1 MKTISAKTTKTQP
14 RRQKFV
20 RAGKN
25 PSGNK
30 PYHGKIYQVQAVNKS
45 KLDAASP
52 QVKAIVGFMAK
63 THIKARGGDIIKAAK
78 KAGALKTKIKD
89 PRVLFGYLAKEI
101 QACGAKAQYE

>member
-1 MKTISAKTTKTQP
+1 MKTVSAKTQKTQP

-30 PYHGKIYQVQAVNKS
+30 PYRGKIYQVASVNKQQLES
-45 KLDAASP
+45 ASP
-52 QVKAIVGFMAK
+52 QVKAIVSFMAK
-63 THIKARGGDIIKAAK
+63 THIKARGGDIIKAAR

-89 PRVLFGYLAKEI
+89 PRVLFGYLAKQI
-101 QACGAKAQYE
+101 QACGAKAVYE

>member
-1 MKTISAKTTKTQP
+1 MKSTKVLVARTQP

-30 PYHGKIYQVQAVNKS
+30 PYRGKLYAVTKINQKR
-45 KLDAASP
+45 LEAASP
-52 QVKAIVGFMAK
+52 QVKAIVSFMAASK
-63 THIKARGGDIIKAAK
+63 IKARGGEIVQAAK

-89 PRVLFGYLAKEI
+89 PRVLFGYLAKEL
-101 QACGAKAQYE
+101 QACGAKATYE